1 MRFLLY
7 LGLLVGTFFMG
18 SCNDFDLDT
27 LTGKE
32 RLAGVVD
39 GKKDVVLLCMGSGE
53 KVNKV
58 ATLLLANKSNLSK
71 IVYIMI

>member
-1 MRFLLY
+1 MIYEYEISIIFRFVSGY
-7 LGLLVGTFFMG
+7 FFMG

-39 GKKDVVLLCMGSGE
+39 GKKMSCCSVWDRAR
-53 KVNKV
+53 K
-58 ATLLLANKSNLSK
+58 
-71 IVYIMI
+71 

>member
-39 GKKDVVLLCMGSGE
+39 GKKMSCCSVWDRAR
-53 KVNKV
+53 K
-58 ATLLLANKSNLSK
+58 
-71 IVYIMI
+71 